1 MLDDYHDFF
10 TDIELQSKNKKKYK
24 PNLSE
29 YDRKIT
35 IRNYATY
42 LLSKLSPRE
51 ERVLR
56 MLTGTGLNNS
66 YNVNDIAQQLNI
78 SDFEVVTHANNGFR
92 KFVFNYFK
100 NIEITKN

>member
-1 MLDDYHDFF
+1 MLDDFHDFF

-35 IRNYATY
+35 IRNFGTH

-56 MLTGTGLNNS
+56 MLTGFCLNNS

-92 KFVFNYFK
+92 KFVVYYFK

>member
-1 MLDDYHDFF
+1 MLDDFYDFF
-10 TDIELQSKNKKKYK
+10 TDLELQSKSKKKYK
-24 PNLSE
+24 PKLSE

-92 KFVFNYFK
+92 KFVVNYFK

>member
-92 KFVFNYFK
+92 KFVVNYFK

>member
-92 KFVFNYFK
+92 KFGVNYFK

>member
-1 MLDDYHDFF
+1 MLDDFHDFF

-35 IRNYATY
+35 IRNFGTH

-56 MLTGTGLNNS
+56 MLTGLGLNNS

-92 KFVFNYFK
+92 KFVVYYFK
-100 NIEITKN
+100 NIEITEN

>member
-1 MLDDYHDFF
+1 MIDDFHDFF
-10 TDIELQSKNKKKYK
+10 ADIELQSKNKKKYK

-35 IRNYATY
+35 IRNFGTH

-92 KFVFNYFK
+92 KFVVDYFK
-100 NIEITKN
+100 NIKVTKN